1 MAVGKNKKV
10 MGKKKG
16 GKRKIVD
23 PFSKKDWFDVR
34 SPSMFATRNV
44 GKLIATRSAGTRNSA
59 DSLRGRVVE
68 VSLGDLKPSG
78 EDEAYRKFKLRVEEV
93 QGKAALTNFYGMD
106 MTTDKLRSLVR
117 KWQTL
122 IEAHTDVKTTDGY
135 TLRLFAIGFTKRRP
149 NQRRKTSYAQS
160 AQVRNIRKKMVEI
173 MQREGAAVDLKELV
187 AKFIPETI
195 GKEIEKACQGIYPLQ
210 NVFVR
215 KVKTLRAPKLDLG
228 KLLELHGGAAAVAEL
243 GAKVDRP
250 EDSKPEPVAADE

>member
-23 PFSKKDWFDVR
+23 PFSKKDWFDIR

-78 EDEAYRKFKLRVEEV
+78 EDEAYRKFKLRVEEI

-106 MTTDKLRSLVR
+106 LTTDKLRSLVR

-135 TLRLFAIGFTKRRP
+135 TLRLFAIGFTKRRS

-173 MQREGAAVDLKELV
+173 MQREGSSVDLKELV